1 MSMALNDKLEVMYR
15 HIRSTQLDGGLPQ
28 SSAFAPLPK
37 DRNRLSLDRSSMT
50 TARDAYKLFTENGYE
65 CARIYGLSIGE
76 FLNENIVCFSD
87 PLPATATLR
96 ANPAHAIAD
105 FSPHSRTRQKI
116 IAKRLKRMA
125 LARGCLF
132 VAP

>member
-1 MSMALNDKLEVMYR
+1 MNERLTDQLEIMYR
-15 HIRSTQLDGGLPQ
+15 HIRSTQLDEGIPQ

-37 DRNRLSLDRSSMT
+37 DQSRLSVDRSSMT
-50 TARDAYKLFTENGYE
+50 TPREAHKLFTDNGFE
-65 CARIYGLSIGE
+65 CARIYGISVGE
-76 FLNENIVCFSD
+76 FLEQSIVCFAD
-87 PLPATATLR
+87 PLPATATQR

-105 FSPHSRTRQKI
+105 FSPHSRNQQKI
-116 IAKRLKRMA
+116 IAKRLKRIA